1 MVFPYYIVL
10 YCIVLYWKDPVRI
23 MITSRIV
30 VRRVFSATEKMWN
43 NTNYRIEIII
53 FFLIIVTSFII
64 SSVTMPY

>member
-30 VRRVFSATEKMWN
+30 VRRVFSTTDKM
-43 NTNYRIEIII
+43 
-53 FFLIIVTSFII
+53 
-64 SSVTMPY
+64 